1 MTYLILRFSTLG
13 NVAMTVPVVA
23 SLSRLQPKDKFI
35 IVSQKRLHGMFY
47 GMDNVRF
54 LEVDFKDG
62 CLKSIWRLFHELRAF
77 SPDMIIDLQN
87 IARTRLLRYLF
98 RFIGVPSYTIKNG
111 CTEKKLVTLFGKSYT
126 ISLPHESI
134 RYAETCQRAGLKTD
148 NDFIS
153 LPVNQEAL
161 QQVTQLFGQKEGQWI
176 GIAPFAKS
184 KSNMLPYKTM
194 KEVISHYAVK
204 PDTRIFLFGAG
215 NVETQMLRQWASLYP
230 NVESVA
236 GMLPIESELELMRQL
251 EGMICMDSAN
261 QHLCSLVNLRAVSI
275 WCATHP
281 KTGFYG
287 YKQNEQ
293 DMVQLNTLSCRPCT
307 IHGKNKCR
315 FRNFACKD
323 IMPMQIYETFEQ

>member
-1 MTYLILRFSTLG
+1 
-13 NVAMTVPVVA
+13 
-23 SLSRLQPKDKFI
+23 
-35 IVSQKRLHGMFY
+35 
-47 GMDNVRF
+47 
-54 LEVDFKDG
+54 
-62 CLKSIWRLFHELRAF
+62 
-77 SPDMIIDLQN
+77 
-87 IARTRLLRYLF
+87 
-98 RFIGVPSYTIKNG
+98 
-111 CTEKKLVTLFGKSYT
+111 
-126 ISLPHESI
+126 
-134 RYAETCQRAGLKTD
+134 
-148 NDFIS
+148 
-153 LPVNQEAL
+153 
-161 QQVTQLFGQKEGQWI
+161 
-176 GIAPFAKS
+176 
-184 KSNMLPYKTM
+184 MLPYKTM